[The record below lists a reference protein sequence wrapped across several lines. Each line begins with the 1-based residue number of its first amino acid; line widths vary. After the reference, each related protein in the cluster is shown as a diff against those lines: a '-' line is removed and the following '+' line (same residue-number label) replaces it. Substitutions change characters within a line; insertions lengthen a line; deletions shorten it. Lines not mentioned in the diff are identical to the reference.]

1 MIYIGVDVGVIS
13 GAYAAVNHNGEFVA
27 CGDITSIDGRIDARD
42 FYSQLKSCISSFDTG
57 IIAVEDVHS
66 MPKQGIASTSKFMR
80 AAGAIEA
87 TAALTR
93 YPLVLVS
100 PQKWKKHHDLI
111 GKDKNASLDMAR
123 ELFPDAELRLKKH
136 HNRAE
141 ALMIALWLKESY
153 E

>member
-42 FYSQLKSCISSFDTG
+42 FYNQLKSCVSSFDAG
-57 IIAVEDVHS
+57 MIAVEDVHS
-66 MPKQGIASTSKFMR
+66 MPKQGISSTSKFMR

-93 YPLVLVS
+93 HPLVLVS
-100 PQKWKKHHDLI
+100 PQRWKKHHNLI
-111 GKDKNASLDMAR
+111 GKDKEASLEMAR
-123 ELFPDAELRLKKH
+123 QLFPDAELRLKKH